1 MQNLISLEL
10 SDATLDDLDGT
21 LAAIEQAFA
30 QLIVLQPGQRRELFK
45 MGDKSEAFCRQTLGL
60 LAANPQ
66 IVPPNLGLAEAQRDL
81 IALDRLRPRLQRL
94 RQIVERAEDSEMA
107 LGSDII
113 AVALEGYGLLKVS
126 GKSEALKSARR
137 DLSARFAKAAR
148 SAGSGPAPA
157 SSS

>member
-1 MQNLISLEL
+1 
-10 SDATLDDLDGT
+10 
-21 LAAIEQAFA
+21 
-30 QLIVLQPGQRRELFK
+30 
-45 MGDKSEAFCRQTLGL
+45 
-60 LAANPQ
+60 
-66 IVPPNLGLAEAQRDL
+66 
-81 IALDRLRPRLQRL
+81 
-94 RQIVERAEDSEMA
+94 MA

-126 GKSEALKSARR
+126 GRSEALKSARR